1 MSELNELNKY
11 MLYPKNM
18 VYCLKEIVEQRTNE
32 KYEKKEK
39 KRCIRYNKNFF
50 VPGHID
56 KLFWI
61 FYILKF
67 GFEKYELLGSSVFQE
82 EKSIKLE
89 FIQHVKAK
97 TKMLK
102 EIYSFKRLD
111 VCESELLNEEKISL
125 KTFHVLCMIHN
136 INILYINDKMY
147 CKLYLYDDDGEDAF
161 VIQKIGDDYVYEVDP
176 RKEIVTNYMETKFE
190 IKNYEKPIKSVSSY
204 KLQELKE
211 MAEEIKLPSSD
222 LQLKKIELY
231 NKICQ
236 TLNIEL

>member
-1 MSELNELNKY
+1 MDELNELNNY

-18 VYCLKEIVEQRTNE
+18 IYFLKEIVEDQRNSE
-32 KYEKKEK
+32 KVIKDK
-39 KRCIRYNKNFF
+39 KRCIRYNKNFY
-50 VPGHID
+50 VPGHKD

-89 FIQHVKAK
+89 LIQHVKAK

-102 EIYSFKRLD
+102 EIYNFKRLD
-111 VCESELLNEEKISL
+111 VCESELLNEEMISL
-125 KTFHVLCMIHN
+125 KTFHVLCIIHN

-161 VIQKIGDDYVYEVDP
+161 IIQKIGDDYVYEVDP

-190 IKNYEKPIKSVSSY
+190 INNYDKPIKSVSSY
-204 KLQELKE
+204 KLQELKDI
-211 MAEEIKLPSSD
+211 AEEIKLPSSD
-222 LQLKKIELY
+222 LQLKKVELY
-231 NKICQ
+231 NKICE